1 MNTNENNA
9 FQLADDEDLDQ
20 PIEAVQHATSDDFNR
35 KSLGLE
41 EERQAI
47 LAQAEQDAEK
57 EEDAAVE

>member
-1 MNTNENNA
+1 MSTNENNA

-41 EERQAI
+41 EER
-47 LAQAEQDAEK
+47 
-57 EEDAAVE
+57 